1 VNRENA
7 VSNNEQTEV
16 AIPDGFMLD
25 AQGRLVPEKAV
36 REIDKLRD
44 QTVRKIVEQAIAL
57 NKAMVAFKAGA
68 FSDIATFV
76 ATSADQFGVEM
87 GGNKGN
93 VTLRSYD
100 GRYKIERAV
109 QERVEFDE
117 RLQAAKELID
127 ECITAWGAKA
137 SDELRALVRDVFKVD
152 QQGRVSTY
160 RILGLKRYAFQD
172 PKWQTAMEAI
182 AQSLTVV
189 GSSTYVRIYQRVGDT
204 DRYVPIPLDLAA
216 I

>member
-1 VNRENA
+1 M
-7 VSNNEQTEV
+7 SNTEQTEV

-44 QTVRKIVEQAIAL
+44 QTVRQIVEKAIAL
-57 NKAMVAFKAGA
+57 NKAMADFKVGA

-76 ATSADQFGVEM
+76 ATSAEQFGVEM

-137 SDELRALVRDVFKVD
+137 TDELRALVRDVFKVD

-160 RILGLKRYAFQD
+160 RILGLKRYGFQD
-172 PKWQTAMEAI
+172 PKWLTAMEAI

>member
-1 VNRENA
+1 M
-7 VSNNEQTEV
+7 SNTEQTKV

-44 QTVRKIVEQAIAL
+44 QTVRQIVEKAIAL
-57 NKAMVAFKAGA
+57 NKAMADFKVGA

-76 ATSADQFGVEM
+76 ATSAEQFGVEM

-127 ECITAWGAKA
+127 ECITEWGAKA
-137 SDELRALVRDVFKVD
+137 TDELRALVRDVFKVD

-160 RILGLKRYAFQD
+160 RILGLKRYGFQD
-172 PKWQTAMEAI
+172 PKWLTAMEAI

>member
-1 VNRENA
+1 M
-7 VSNNEQTEV
+7 SNTEQTKV

-44 QTVRKIVEQAIAL
+44 QTVRQIVEKAIAL
-57 NKAMVAFKAGA
+57 NKAMADFKVGA

-76 ATSADQFGVEM
+76 ATSAEQFGVEM

-137 SDELRALVRDVFKVD
+137 TDELRALVRDVFKVD

>member
-1 VNRENA
+1 M
-7 VSNNEQTEV
+7 SNTERTEGT
-16 AIPDGFMLD
+16 IPDGFMLD
-25 AQGRLVPEKAV
+25 AQGRLVPERAV

-44 QTVRKIVEQAIAL
+44 QTVRKIVQRAIAL
-57 NKAMVAFKAGA
+57 NREMADFKASA
-68 FSDIATFV
+68 FSDIAVFV
-76 ATSADQFGVEM
+76 ATSAEQFGVEM

-127 ECITAWGAKA
+127 ECITAWGAQA
-137 SDELRALVRDVFKVD
+137 SEELRALVRDVFRVD

-160 RILGLKRYAFQD
+160 RILGLKRYGFQD
-172 PKWQTAMEAI
+172 PRWLTAMEAI

-204 DRYVPIPLDLAA
+204 DRYVPIPLDIAA
-216 I
+216 V

>member
-1 VNRENA
+1 MNREND

-16 AIPDGFMLD
+16 AIPNGFMLD

-57 NKAMVAFKAGA
+57 NKAMAAFKAST
-68 FSDIATFV
+68 FSDIAAFV

-172 PKWQTAMEAI
+172 PKWQRAMEAI

-189 GSSTYVRIYQRVGDT
+189 GSATYVRIYQRVGDT

>member
-1 VNRENA
+1 MNRENA
-7 VSNNEQTEV
+7 VSNTEQTKV

-44 QTVRKIVEQAIAL
+44 QTVRQIVEKAIAL
-57 NKAMVAFKAGA
+57 NKAMADFKVGA

-76 ATSADQFGVEM
+76 ATSAEQFGVEM

-137 SDELRALVRDVFKVD
+137 TDELRALVRDVFKVD

-160 RILGLKRYAFQD
+160 RILGLKRYGFQD
-172 PKWQTAMEAI
+172 PKWLTAMEAI